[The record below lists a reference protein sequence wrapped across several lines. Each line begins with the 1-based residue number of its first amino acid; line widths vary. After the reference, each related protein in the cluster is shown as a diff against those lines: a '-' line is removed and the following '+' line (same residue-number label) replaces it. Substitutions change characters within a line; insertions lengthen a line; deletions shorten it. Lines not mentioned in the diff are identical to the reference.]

1 MCASSPVRPIRAARP
16 LSVPVLVLAAL
27 LAGAGP
33 AAAQA
38 TGPAPAAPAPAP
50 VAPATETA
58 AEGPL
63 ADAVR
68 GSLYVAESAR
78 LAQERSDTEEVQEI
92 ASDIL
97 DSHTVLLDEL
107 GAEAV
112 RRGVVPPADPGVA
125 PAAMLMQLR
134 QAADED
140 FDTLW
145 LTQQID
151 AHQRL
156 VALYREAAAPAAGGG
171 PAAALPGEALAT
183 LEDLL
188 ARLRDAAGVGVA
200 GSGAN

>member
-1 MCASSPVRPIRAARP
+1 MRASSPVRPIRAARP
-16 LSVPVLVLAAL
+16 LSVPVLILAAL
-27 LAGAGP
+27 LAGP
-33 AAAQA
+33 ASAAQA
-38 TGPAPAAPAPAP
+38 SDPVPGAPAQ
-50 VAPATETA
+50 APATELA

-68 GSLYVAESAR
+68 GSLYAAESAR

-97 DSHTVLLDEL
+97 DSHTMLLEDL

-112 RRGVVPPADPGVA
+112 RLGVVPPADPGVA
-125 PAAMLMQLR
+125 PAAMLVQLR

-151 AHQRL
+151 AHERL
-156 VALYREAAAPAAGGG
+156 VALYRAAAAPATADG
-171 PAAALPGEALAT
+171 PAPALPGEALAR

-200 GSGAN
+200 GRGAD